1 MKEISCNVIQDLLP
15 LYVDDVVSKETE
27 ALVEEHLTH
36 CPKCQKEV
44 AQMKRNLSFPI
55 EKKAPLMQGLSKKW
69 RSKNRMIAGISVLL
83 TSLILFGTFYF
94 IFYFDRLIP
103 YSDSLIKIEK
113 QENGYLS
120 AHYYGDN
127 YFSISATEPMSVIVD
142 GQEKKAVFLHYTK
155 TFATAHAKQFF
166 QNEGSRDE
174 KDFIFSLDDEQEIDV
189 VYYADFDAIKIFN
202 QGNKWEPVLEH
213 AELIWEK

>member
-1 MKEISCNVIQDLLP
+1 
-15 LYVDDVVSKETE
+15 
-27 ALVEEHLTH
+27 
-36 CPKCQKEV
+36 
-44 AQMKRNLSFPI
+44 
-55 EKKAPLMQGLSKKW
+55 MQGLSKKW

-155 TFATAHAKQFF
+155 TFATAHSKQFF

-213 AELIWEK
+213 AELIWEKWFFQNDEPLSVENQNNKPKTLSTMFPVDKVFLILQLNFFFILLRKKLFSNRHAF

>member
-83 TSLILFGTFYF
+83 TSLILFGIFYF

-142 GQEKKAVFLHYTK
+142 GQEKKQSFYIIQKLLQRRTPNNSFKTK
-155 TFATAHAKQFF
+155 VVAMKRILFF
-166 QNEGSRDE
+166 RWMTNRKLMS
-174 KDFIFSLDDEQEIDV
+174 FIMPILMR
-189 VYYADFDAIKIFN
+189 
-202 QGNKWEPVLEH
+202 
-213 AELIWEK
+213 